1 MTKYIDK
8 DGRFNHGK
16 WLREQYVTEADGTG
30 IFTPGDM
37 YTNDFDYVGMLEWG
51 ANAPDITFDNLGT
64 MEDAH
69 ESFTDVNYHREGA
82 DLGNAIEWA
91 TDDGPDEPRVLDF
104 MKRFRAACMKM
115 LKDIKRK

>member
-64 MEDAH
+64 CLLYTSDA
-69 ESFTDVNYHREGA
+69 A
-82 DLGNAIEWA
+82 DE
-91 TDDGPDEPRVLDF
+91 
-104 MKRFRAACMKM
+104 
-115 LKDIKRK
+115 